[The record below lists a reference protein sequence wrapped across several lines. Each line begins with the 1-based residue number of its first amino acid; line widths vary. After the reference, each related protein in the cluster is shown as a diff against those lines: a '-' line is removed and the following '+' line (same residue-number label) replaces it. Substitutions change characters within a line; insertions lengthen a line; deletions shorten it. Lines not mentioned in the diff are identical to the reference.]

1 MAEFHRQLQEVT
13 NFPLRPF
20 VLPFLHTNI
29 PLLQR
34 DIARYIAFP
43 FFPLFLMDRYFKGNI
58 PQDSRSC
65 MKTYGW
71 KFRYRYGACVMYF
84 CILNLDL
91 SILIG
96 VGTLRLLRLM

>member
-34 DIARYIAFP
+34 DIARYSP
-43 FFPLFLMDRYFKGNI
+43 FYCLLWTDILKVTSHKIREVARKRMDGKWF
-58 PQDSRSC
+58 
-65 MKTYGW
+65 
-71 KFRYRYGACVMYF
+71 GACVFLYF
-84 CILNLDL
+84 EFDL
-91 SILIG
+91 SILID
-96 VGTLRLLRLM
+96 VGWNPSAF